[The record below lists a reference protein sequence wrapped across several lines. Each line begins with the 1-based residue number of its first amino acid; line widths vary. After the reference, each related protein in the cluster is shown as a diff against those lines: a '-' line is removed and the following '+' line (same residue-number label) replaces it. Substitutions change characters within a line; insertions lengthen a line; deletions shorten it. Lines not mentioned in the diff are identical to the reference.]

1 MSYRFSK
8 SRYCSGVQCPKILW
22 LKKNK
27 PELFDN
33 SVMNETILNTG
44 NEVGDLAMGLLGDF
58 AEVPF
63 SENLSDMIPATQ
75 KLLDNGVKNIAEAS
89 FSFDNCFCSVDILKN
104 LGNNRVELYEVK
116 SSTSVKDIYKDDVAY
131 QNYVLTKLG
140 FQVEK
145 VCLVH
150 INNQYVRQ
158 GDIELEKFF
167 ILMHIRAKLFQKRFV
182 CLQLCAELLKLSVFG
197 VAQNADQTLAI
208 LQRACLVLAILKRLG
223 QRARLLFC
231 LGNGLVVALQLG
243 LKTLDLACAGQ
254 NAVARAH
261 GASRKGASHVDLLTV
276 QGHGA
281 DAIMR
286 GLGHDVGVIHGVKD
300 QRSAQKRGKN
310 AAELGIRRD
319 ERVRYADVACV
330 AARLLHLLGGRGRT
344 H

>member
-27 PELFDN
+27 PELFDS

-44 NEVGDLAMGLLGDF
+44 NEVGDLAMGLFGDF
-58 AEVPF
+58 TEVPF

-167 ILMHIRAKLFQKRFV
+167 TIEDLTEI
-182 CLQLCAELLKLSVFG
+182 
-197 VAQNADQTLAI
+197 
-208 LQRACLVLAILKRLG
+208 
-223 QRARLLFC
+223 AREKFSEVEANIKYLRDYVERESEPEC
-231 LGNGLVVALQLG
+231 EVGEQCSNPYECGYWAL
-243 LKTLDLACAGQ
+243 
-254 NAVARAH
+254 
-261 GASRKGASHVDLLTV
+261 
-276 QGHGA
+276 
-281 DAIMR
+281 
-286 GLGHDVGVIHGVKD
+286 
-300 QRSAQKRGKN
+300 
-310 AAELGIRRD
+310 
-319 ERVRYADVACV
+319 
-330 AARLLHLLGGRGRT
+330 
-344 H
+344 

>member
-1 MSYRFSK
+1 MGYRFSK

-27 PELFDN
+27 PELFDS
-33 SVMNETILNTG
+33 SVMNETILETG
-44 NEVGDLAMGLLGDF
+44 NEVGDLAMGLFGDF
-58 AEVPF
+58 TEVPF

-75 KLLDNGVKNIAEAS
+75 KLLDNGAKNIAEAS

-167 ILMHIRAKLFQKRFV
+167 TIEDLTEIAREKFSEVEENIKYLRDYVERESEPECEVGEQCSYPYECGYWV
-182 CLQLCAELLKLSVFG
+182 LCAKNLPKDDTQTVF
-197 VAQNADQTLAI
+197 DI
-208 LQRACLVLAILKRLG
+208 
-223 QRARLLFC
+223 
-231 LGNGLVVALQLG
+231 
-243 LKTLDLACAGQ
+243 
-254 NAVARAH
+254 
-261 GASRKGASHVDLLTV
+261 SRFSKAMECYK
-276 QGHGA
+276 QG
-281 DAIMR
+281 IITFE
-286 GLGHDVGVIHGVKD
+286 DVYK
-300 QRSAQKRGKN
+300 
-310 AAELGIRRD
+310 AEI
-319 ERVRYADVACV
+319 
-330 AARLLHLLGGRGRT
+330 
-344 H
+344 